1 MRHLTALVQTA
12 LLSLDL
18 EMRVRTG
25 GFTAAAAFG
34 KVEGIWLLL
43 VVHAGRWT
51 GWSQAP
57 DASTPKLRLIFGRI
71 QRKLGGRKQ
80 ARCLRELYLM
90 RAQDQSPL
98 PTLSA
103 GSGD

>member
-1 MRHLTALVQTA
+1 MRHFTTPVQA
-12 LLSLDL
+12 APLSLDL
-18 EMRVRTG
+18 AMRARTAD
-25 GFTAAAAFG
+25 FTAAAAFG
-34 KVEGIWLLL
+34 KVGKIWILL

-51 GWSQAP
+51 GWSLAP
-57 DASTPKLRLIFGRI
+57 DASTPELRGIFGRI
-71 QRKLGGRKQ
+71 MRKLGGRKQ